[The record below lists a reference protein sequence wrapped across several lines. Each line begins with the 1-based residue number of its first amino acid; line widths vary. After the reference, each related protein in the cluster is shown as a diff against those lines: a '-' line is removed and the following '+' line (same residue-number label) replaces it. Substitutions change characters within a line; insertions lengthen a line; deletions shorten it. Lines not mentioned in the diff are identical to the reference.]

1 MRKSLWAVGLL
12 LTTAAVATA
21 TMARE
26 PVVPVQ
32 FGAIAELDACGSQ
45 GEVRGLNPKGDN
57 FLAVREGPG
66 TDYAKIDEIHEGQW
80 IILCEEA
87 EKGAWFGIVY
97 DPTGKLDCGTGSP
110 IPEKR
115 VYDGPCKSGW
125 VSSKFITMLA
135 G

>member
-12 LTTAAVATA
+12 LATAAVAT
-21 TMARE
+21 ARE

-32 FGAIAELDACGSQ
+32 FGAIPELDACGSQ

-66 TDYAKIDEIHEGQW
+66 ADYAKVDEIHEGQW

-97 DPTGKLDCGTGSP
+97 DPTGELDCGTGSP
-110 IPEKR
+110 IAEKR

>member
-1 MRKSLWAVGLL
+1 MRKSFWAVGLL
-12 LTTAAVATA
+12 LATTAVAH
-21 TMARE
+21 E

-32 FGAIAELDACGSQ
+32 FGAIPDYDACGSQ

-66 TDYAKIDEIHEGQW
+66 ADYAKIDEIHEKQW
-80 IILCEEA
+80 IILCEEID
-87 EKGAWFGIVY
+87 GWYGIVY
-97 DPTGKLDCGTGSP
+97 DPDDELDCGTGSP
-110 IPEKR
+110 IAEQR